1 MIMLKICY
9 FHAKHVI
16 PRYLRLFKAI
26 YGLNAQKRLSQ
37 SFAGSFLEISVCPRV
52 PVSPCRPFIRLMCC
66 PLCRPYVSYVS
77 YVLYV
82 GLRASGFGSR
92 ASGLWSTYFEH
103 EFNGMMSRHKN
114 KLCDTGG
121 KRNEYRAKHV
131 GRLEIT

>member
-1 MIMLKICY
+1 MLKICY

-52 PVSPCRPFIRLMCC
+52 A
-66 PLCRPYVSYVS
+66 PLFASCVAPYVAPMYPMYPMYYMSG
-77 YVLYV
+77 L
-82 GLRASGFGSR
+82 GLRASGLGLR
-92 ASGLWSTYFEH
+92 ACGAHILSMNYMPLL
-103 EFNGMMSRHKN
+103 MSRHKN

>member
-1 MIMLKICY
+1 MLKICY

-52 PVSPCRPFIRLMCC
+52 PVCPCRPLYSPHVLPPMS
-66 PLCRPYVSYVS
+66 PLCI
-77 YVLYV
+77 LCI
-82 GLRASGFGSR
+82 LCTICRASGFGLR
-92 ASGLWSTYFEH
+92 VSGLWKTYFEH